1 MTDATVERTP
11 AFRAVWREQL
21 HVVGL
26 SIQREVVIAAALLGL
41 FCLAGVVL
49 ARFPQLLALMGE
61 GSLADFRLD
70 PAQPGF
76 GLWGVFAALLFPLLV
91 WKGERPYG
99 DTPIW
104 SLPVDHRRH
113 ALTKVAAGW
122 VWLMAF
128 LGGAL
133 LCVVLAVLAGG
144 GALGVDEVRQLI
156 TDPAGFLDGAAGSTR
171 DVAWTT
177 RWWEWV
183 LPFTSAT
190 AVYMLASALL
200 LATAHPFRWV
210 VVLYVLGIVPFG
222 VLEFFEID
230 SLQRGIDLFTWF
242 IGGDDFGRF
251 VRLSTGEFARGWL
264 FLPVDSFS
272 PVFLVGTVLLGASAL
287 IMSRLRT
294 AEPAA

>member
-49 ARFPQLLALMGE
+49 ARFPALLALMGE

-70 PAQPGF
+70 PAEPGF
-76 GLWGVFAALLFPLLV
+76 PLFGVFAALLLPLIV

-113 ALTKVAAGW
+113 TLTKVATGW
-122 VWLMAF
+122 VWLMVI

-133 LCVVLAVLAGG
+133 LCVVLATLAGG
-144 GALGVDEVRQLI
+144 GALGADEVRQLI
-156 TDPAGFLDGAAGSTR
+156 TDRAGFSDGAAGATR
-171 DVAWTT
+171 SVAWTT
-177 RWWEWV
+177 PWWEWV
-183 LPFTSAT
+183 QPFTSAT
-190 AVYMLASALL
+190 AAYMLASALL
-200 LATAHPFRWV
+200 LATAYPFRWA
-210 VVLYVLGIVPFG
+210 VVLYVLGVVPFG

-230 SLQRGIDLFTWF
+230 SLQRGVDLFAWF
-242 IGGDDFGRF
+242 IGAEDFVRF
-251 VRLSTGEFARGWL
+251 VRLPTGEFARGWL
-264 FLPVDSFS
+264 SLPTTGLWV
-272 PVFLVGTVLLGASAL
+272 ASAVFWISL
-287 IMSRLRT
+287 GVACVVTASSRARDH
-294 AEPAA
+294 

>member
-49 ARFPQLLALMGE
+49 ARFPALLALMGE

-76 GLWGVFAALLFPLLV
+76 GLWGVVAALLFPLLV

-156 TDPAGFLDGAAGSTR
+156 TDRTGFLDGAAGATR

-200 LATAHPFRWV
+200 LATAHPFRWA

-230 SLQRGIDLFTWF
+230 SLQRGIDLITWF

-264 FLPVDSFS
+264 LLPSMGMWVAST
-272 PVFLVGTVLLGASAL
+272 VFWISLGFACVVAASA
-287 IMSRLRT
+287 RVRDH
-294 AEPAA
+294 